1 MMNSEVVKERDDK
14 RARKKTFYRKML
26 MTGWGGGRSRHV
38 PLLSMW
44 RERVNKQMNERES
57 G

>member
-26 MTGWGGGRSRHV
+26 TTGWEGGGS
-38 PLLSMW
+38 S
-44 RERVNKQMNERES
+44 
-57 G
+57 